1 MIIRR
6 LVRHQFR
13 PHNYE
18 SLVLEADVAL
28 DTLQFEGDERQA
40 DSHVQFVLDELLAE
54 DLERARRVDTEEQT
68 YVQDWLSE

>member
-13 PHNYE
+13 PHDYE
-18 SLVLEADVAL
+18 SLVLEADVTL

-40 DSHVQFVLDELLAE
+40 ESHVQFVLDE
-54 DLERARRVDTEEQT
+54 
-68 YVQDWLSE
+68 